1 MDLCVKQ
8 KNSGRNTRLF
18 VKMSSNNNTFMTTV
32 QIFLWK
38 HWKCFQCSWIKNVF
52 MIVVPIAIAWF
63 QIHVSSATTK
73 GSQSTFQ
80 TITEVIFSRAI
91 PKISLF
97 VCVCVLF
104 WLEFISSGG
113 LPYRIASNAN
123 AISFRIK
130 PMALFMQ
137 MKWTQSTKYLSLGA

>member
-91 PKISLF
+91 PKILLF
-97 VCVCVLF
+97 VCVGVLF
-104 WLEFISSGG
+104 
-113 LPYRIASNAN
+113 
-123 AISFRIK
+123 
-130 PMALFMQ
+130 
-137 MKWTQSTKYLSLGA
+137 